1 MSKYVIFTGPYFPV
15 FGPQKTPYW
24 DTLHAVHLLKKK
36 QSRGCKVL
44 RQKKLKGIIRQNEGN
59 YQTRWP

>member
-1 MSKYVIFTGPYFPV
+1 MSKYVIFAGPYFPV

-36 QSRGCKVL
+36 TKQRVQSPEAEKT
-44 RQKKLKGIIRQNEGN
+44 EGN
-59 YQTRWP
+59 YQTK